1 MQESLIY
8 VLGTLYF
15 WKISTHW
22 TYFVF
27 IGFVWNI
34 ISVIAMIWVPES
46 PRYLVSVGRLEE
58 AAKAFKTI
66 ALWNKVKLNLT

>member
-1 MQESLIY
+1 MQESFIY

-15 WKISTHW
+15 WKISTYW
-22 TYFVF
+22 VYFVL

-46 PRYLVSVGRLEE
+46 PRYLVSVGRLKE
-58 AAKAFKTI
+58 AAKAF
-66 ALWNKVKLNLT
+66 